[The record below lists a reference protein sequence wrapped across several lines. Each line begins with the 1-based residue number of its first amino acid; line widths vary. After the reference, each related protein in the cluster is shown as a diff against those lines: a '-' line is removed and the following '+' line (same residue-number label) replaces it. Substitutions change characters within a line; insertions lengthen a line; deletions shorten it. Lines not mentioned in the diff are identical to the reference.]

1 MTTLEH
7 ILYVEDEASIQRLV
21 QLSLEKIGGYRVSV
35 FSSGTDALNAVAALQ
50 PQLIMLDVMMPDM
63 DGPSILQQLRER
75 PETRGIPVVFITA
88 KARREEIDA
97 FLALGAQGVVTKP
110 FDPMQLPH
118 QLKDIWT
125 QAVQVG

>member
-1 MTTLEH
+1 MNTLEH

-35 FSSGTDALNAVAALQ
+35 FSSGTEALNAVAALQ

-63 DGPSILQQLRER
+63 DGPSILQKLRAR

-118 QLKDIWT
+118 QLKDIWN
-125 QAVQVG
+125 QAVQAG